1 MYRPLLLLLLITITS
16 TTTTTIQC
24 THIHPVQAI
33 EAAAAAGLQLLD
45 GANES
50 AAVSVGSFLLV
61 LLCLNACL
69 PACLPCH
76 PIKETLLL

>member
-16 TTTTTIQC
+16 TTTSTIQC

-33 EAAAAAGLQLLD
+33 EAAAAGLQLRD
-45 GANES
+45 EANES

-69 PACLPCH
+69 PACPVIL
-76 PIKETLLL
+76 

>member
-16 TTTTTIQC
+16 TTIQC

-33 EAAAAAGLQLLD
+33 EAAAAGLQLRD

-61 LLCLNACL
+61 LLVLLCLNACL
-69 PACLPCH
+69 PACPVIL
-76 PIKETLLL
+76 

>member
-16 TTTTTIQC
+16 TTTSTIQC

-33 EAAAAAGLQLLD
+33 EAAAAAAGLQLRD

-69 PACLPCH
+69 PACPVIL
-76 PIKETLLL
+76 